1 MKPKVINPG
10 EPFILADIAYTYEVK
25 DGKLLLSKYNG
36 EVKKKG
42 SSAEFDALWKLHAK
56 GNKLT
61 ARQRFDKVISKVPF
75 QELESKLKEYIQS
88 NEFIYLKGLDVWL
101 NPQKEYWNDP
111 IVYKD
116 GIKPEDKS
124 NPMSGMIM

>member
-1 MKPKVINPG
+1 MKPKIINPG
-10 EPFILADIAYTYEVK
+10 EPFTLGDITYTYQIK

-36 EVKKKG
+36 EVKKKV
-42 SSAEFDALWKLHAK
+42 SSAEFDVLWNLHAK

-61 ARQRFDKVISKVPF
+61 ARQRFDKVISKVPLE
-75 QELESKLKEYIQS
+75 ELESKLKAYIQS
-88 NEFIYLKGLDVWL
+88 NEFVYLKGLDVWL